1 MGYSEGTLRQEVEA
15 HVEEEGQEGRQEG
28 QEGQEGRQEGRQE
41 GQERE
46 ASGCIHSI
54 EKACREEGPGMGQ
67 EEGQGRD
74 QGENGPHPSI
84 RGLQR
89 RLLTPQGASLRA
101 RWH

>member
-1 MGYSEGTLRQEVEA
+1 MGYPEGTLRQEVEA
-15 HVEEEGQEGRQEG
+15 HVEEEGQEGT
-28 QEGQEGRQEGRQE
+28 QEGRQE

-46 ASGCIHSI
+46 ASGCIHSR

-101 RWH
+101 RWHGLLKHYPKK